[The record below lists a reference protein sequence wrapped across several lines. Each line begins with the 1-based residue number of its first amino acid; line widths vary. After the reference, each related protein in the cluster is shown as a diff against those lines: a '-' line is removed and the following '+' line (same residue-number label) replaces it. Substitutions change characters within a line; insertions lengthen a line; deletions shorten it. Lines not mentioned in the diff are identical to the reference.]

1 MISLTLRC
9 PGGNPPGT
17 ILRGVAK
24 LDVAKRGVAKR
35 GVARLDVTKRGVAK
49 LDVAR
54 LDVTS
59 RNMDRSGRATQ
70 RIGFR
75 INGGSEPTEM
85 SRMQRQCALRDSV
98 TVAQQPLELFD

>member
-17 ILRGVAK
+17 IL
-24 LDVAKRGVAKR
+24 
-35 GVARLDVTKRGVAK
+35 RGVAK